1 MFLSP
6 SYQTTIPENTEVGMS
21 ILKVSA
27 MDRDENNRLFYT
39 ITAAENKISIKKF
52 DIDSRTGMSTPMT
65 GYLSEKYTHCTLKAK
80 IFELSFRNPYLIK
93 KKSCVLSR
101 ILWKIK

>member
-39 ITAAENKISIKKF
+39 ITAVENSISIEKF
-52 DIDSRTGMSTPMT
+52 DMDSRTGMSTST
-65 GYLSEKYTHCTLKAK
+65 TSYLSGKYILCTL
-80 IFELSFRNPYLIK
+80 IIYRPSLICILHLSPLHFKFLEIM
-93 KKSCVLSR
+93 
-101 ILWKIK
+101 

>member
-1 MFLSP
+1 MLFFQVYINVIDINDNSPMFLSP

-39 ITAAENKISIKKF
+39 ITAAENRISIKKF
-52 DIDSRTGMSTPMT
+52 DIDSRTGKSTPIT
-65 GYLSEKYTHCTLKAK
+65 GYLSGKNIYNGPSFYTAPL
-80 IFELSFRNPYLIK
+80 
-93 KKSCVLSR
+93 
-101 ILWKIK
+101 